1 MEISLSTPLVNRDSK
16 YQIDI
21 IEFQFGETGVRM
33 SLAQTVARGAAVHA
47 NVSDGDSFPDQSLAD
62 NLHDGRGGNLQHG
75 EIAAGVF
82 GGQFHGFR
90 EHAAES
96 LDLIVRQ
103 RVTVLRLSG
112 CACSDSH

>member
-1 MEISLSTPLVNRDSK
+1 MEVSLSTPLVNRDSE
-16 YQIDI
+16 YQIDV

-47 NVSDGDSFPDQSLAD
+47 NVSDGDSFPDESLAD

-75 EIAAGVF
+75 EIAPRVF
-82 GGQFHGFR
+82 GGKFHGFR
-90 EHAAES
+90 EHTAES

-103 RVTVLRLSG
+103 RMAMLRLSG
-112 CACSDSH
+112 CAWSDSH